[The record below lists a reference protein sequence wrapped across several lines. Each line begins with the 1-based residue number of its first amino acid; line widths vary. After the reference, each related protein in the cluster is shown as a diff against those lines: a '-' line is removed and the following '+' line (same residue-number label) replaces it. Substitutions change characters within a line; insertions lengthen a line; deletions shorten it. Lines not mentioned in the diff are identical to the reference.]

1 MTAALHRK
9 PAGDTKPTYEGGVG
23 NLATLLK
30 NLDPCREIYRQYSAD
45 RWQGYSVADVTALAA
60 RWQASFLANGL
71 EPGDRV
77 ALCLRNSVDWVAI
90 DQAALGLGL
99 VIVPLYADDNADNIA
114 WCLRDSEARLLVIES
129 NRILKGLQAG
139 GHQLPLTVT
148 LKDEASAPAVL
159 VVEAWLTAPPGEF
172 EVRQLD
178 THALASIVYTSGT
191 SGRPKGVQLT
201 HANIL
206 SNIAGVLARVRFTRD
221 DHFLSLL
228 PLSHMFERTCGY
240 YVPLAGGG
248 AKVSFSRGVTRL
260 AEDLASQRPTIMIA
274 VPRVYERFVARVEE
288 ALKQSAFKRKLF
300 QLAVASGSRI
310 VGANASVFDR
320 MAYPRLK
327 ALVAK
332 PIMDKLGGRL
342 KLTVVGGAKLE
353 ARIARIL
360 VGLGLEVVHGYGM
373 TEASPVISGTDQDGD
388 DLESV
393 GRLFPH
399 VEGKLNG
406 DGALLVRGPSVMSGY
421 WRDPEATAA
430 VLTPDGWLNTGDL
443 AEIRAG
449 RIYIRGRLKDIMV
462 LSNGEKFPPQDVENA
477 ILGDPVFEQVMLV
490 GEGQSFISLLAVTR
504 ERDEK
509 KLVAAVNARLKAFPR
524 YVRVRRVVPLEEAWT
539 IENGLLTP
547 TLKMKREAVAQ
558 RFKTVID
565 AIYA

>member
-1 MTAALHRK
+1 MMAALHPISASKLTSTR
-9 PAGDTKPTYEGGVG
+9 GGAIS
-23 NLATLLK
+23 NLAALLE
-30 NLDPCREIYRQYSAD
+30 NLDPCREIYHQYNAD
-45 RWQGYSVADVTALAA
+45 RWQGYSVAEVTTLAA
-60 RWQASFLANGL
+60 RWQATFRANGF

-77 ALCLRNSVDWVAI
+77 ALCLRNSVHWVAI

-129 NRILKGLQAG
+129 NRILKGLQAA

-148 LKDEASAPAVL
+148 LEDEASAPTVL
-159 VVEAWLTAPPGEF
+159 AEAWLTAPPGEF
-172 EVRQLD
+172 EVCELD
-178 THALASIVYTSGT
+178 KRALASIVYTSGT

-260 AEDLASQRPTIMIA
+260 AEDLAGQRPTIMIA

-300 QLAVASGSRI
+300 QLAVDSGSRI
-310 VGANASVFDR
+310 VSGKASLFDR
-320 MAYPRLK
+320 IAYSRLK

-373 TEASPVISGTDQDGD
+373 TEASPVISATDQAGD

-393 GRLFPH
+393 GRLFPE

-421 WRDPEATAA
+421 WRNPEASQA
-430 VLTPDGWLNTGDL
+430 VLSPDGWLNTGDL
-443 AEIRAG
+443 AEIRDG
-449 RIYIRGRLKDIMV
+449 RVYIRGRLKDIMV

-477 ILGDPVFEQVMLV
+477 ILGDPVFEQIMLV

-504 ERDEK
+504 ERDER
-509 KLVAAVNARLKAFPR
+509 KLVALANARLKEFPR
-524 YVRVRRVVPLEEAWT
+524 YVRVRRVVPLDEAWT
-539 IENGLLTP
+539 IDNGLLTP
-547 TLKMKREAVAQ
+547 TLKVKRAAVAQ
-558 RFKTVID
+558 RFKTAID
-565 AIYA
+565 AIYR